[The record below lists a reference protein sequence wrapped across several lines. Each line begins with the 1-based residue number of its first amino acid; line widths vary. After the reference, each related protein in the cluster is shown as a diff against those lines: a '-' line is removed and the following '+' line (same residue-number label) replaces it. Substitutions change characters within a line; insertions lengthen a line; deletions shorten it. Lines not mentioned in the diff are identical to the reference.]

1 MTKYTALTPIKHD
14 GKRYEEG
21 QEVTLS
27 AADAERLQASGA
39 VQESKDA
46 KGDKPKAKD

>member
-1 MTKYTALTPIKHD
+1 MTKYTAITPIKHD

-21 QEVTLS
+21 QDLPLS
-27 AADAERLQASGA
+27 PEAAAALLATGA
-39 VQESKDA
+39 VQES